1 SFATLGATNIDTIN
15 STINSVTVFR
25 EGAQVYRTAKINVPR
40 GTNTLTFVSLTAS
53 LDPSSI
59 QVKADGEFTLLSV
72 SHRIDNFTV
81 IEKEATVAALEKEIN
96 KVDRQIRRLQT
107 KLRINKD
114 EEDLLQA
121 NRDFS
126 GEQTGLAAD
135 DLQRGVD
142 YHRERLTE
150 IRLSNLELSEELTRI
165 QEERSKTLAQID
177 ELSGKRLKKTS
188 QVLVKIAADEATQAS
203 FILSYLVQDASW
215 TPNYDIRV
223 KDVTKPVSLTYR
235 AEVAQNTGEIWKDV
249 KLTLSTGNPSESAQ
263 APSLTPWRLQN
274 RGNGYAYLK
283 TEKPND
289 TPNFKAGSQTI
300 TGIITDAETGDPLI
314 GATVYVQGSS
324 TGTVADIDGRY
335 SLQVPEGA
343 TEISISYTGY
353 ERINVPINNSNL
365 NVALESG
372 AVLDEV
378 VVIGY
383 GRPRSARRSNSRS
396 RIKPTRRAP
405 KPVPVKVT
413 RKITTVNFE
422 IVLPYTIPA
431 DGKAQ
436 MVEINKHNL
445 PVYYSHVVIP
455 KKDPDAFLTAAVT
468 KWEQYNL
475 LSGEVQLFFEG
486 TYLGQSYLDVSTL
499 SDTLKL
505 SLGRDKGII
514 VERHAVEEFQ
524 SNQFIG
530 SKQKSSRGWEIV
542 INNQKNA
549 PVDITI
555 LDQVPISSNSN
566 IDVKVDLPSNAEY
579 NEEIGQLRWRLQLA
593 PSEQQRLRFS
603 YNVRYPKHVRLQLE

>member
-1 SFATLGATNIDTIN
+1 MPKILLLLFSCGFLSFATLGATNIDTIN

-235 AEVAQNTGEIWKDV
+235 AEVAQNT
-249 KLTLSTGNPSESAQ
+249 
-263 APSLTPWRLQN
+263 
-274 RGNGYAYLK
+274 
-283 TEKPND
+283 
-289 TPNFKAGSQTI
+289 
-300 TGIITDAETGDPLI
+300 
-314 GATVYVQGSS
+314 
-324 TGTVADIDGRY
+324 
-335 SLQVPEGA
+335 
-343 TEISISYTGY
+343 
-353 ERINVPINNSNL
+353 
-365 NVALESG
+365 
-372 AVLDEV
+372 
-378 VVIGY
+378 
-383 GRPRSARRSNSRS
+383 
-396 RIKPTRRAP
+396 
-405 KPVPVKVT
+405 
-413 RKITTVNFE
+413 
-422 IVLPYTIPA
+422 
-431 DGKAQ
+431 
-436 MVEINKHNL
+436 
-445 PVYYSHVVIP
+445 
-455 KKDPDAFLTAAVT
+455 
-468 KWEQYNL
+468 
-475 LSGEVQLFFEG
+475 
-486 TYLGQSYLDVSTL
+486 
-499 SDTLKL
+499 
-505 SLGRDKGII
+505 
-514 VERHAVEEFQ
+514 
-524 SNQFIG
+524 
-530 SKQKSSRGWEIV
+530 
-542 INNQKNA
+542 
-549 PVDITI
+549 
-555 LDQVPISSNSN
+555 
-566 IDVKVDLPSNAEY
+566 
-579 NEEIGQLRWRLQLA
+579 
-593 PSEQQRLRFS
+593 
-603 YNVRYPKHVRLQLE
+603 